1 MADELFD
8 QVQKRIK
15 AGESKE
21 SIADEL
27 ALSIEEVRFLSDV
40 ETYQAVVRALS
51 RPPSEYRPR
60 PRRAV
65 KDEDTE
71 QS

>member
-1 MADELFD
+1 MEDQLFD
-8 QVQKRIK
+8 QVQERIK

-40 ETYQAVVRALS
+40 ETYKAVQRALS
-51 RPPSEYRPR
+51 RPDTERRPR
-60 PRRAV
+60 PRRMV
-65 KDEDTE
+65 DSEG
-71 QS
+71 